1 METII
6 EQPLN
11 ATAIPIVKNRYV
23 IAPTQR
29 VSHHRVRDQTQI
41 DKPYLCPHHN
51 LPACSYTPLK

>member
-11 ATAIPIVKNRYV
+11 ATAIPIVKNRDV
-23 IAPTQR
+23 IARAQR

-41 DKPYLCPHHN
+41 DNPICALIT
-51 LPACSYTPLK
+51 SFPLALTRL